1 MLHGALLIS
10 YLDLTFSIKCC
21 SILNNVF
28 LTGVGSAEV
37 HLYKGLCG
45 AVWKVASG
53 QSDHCCWDFC
63 GDCIITGKDNA
74 NENCLKHDF
83 NDVVKATDLLE
94 WGLSVKMVPHE
105 WMLCFH
111 LLVKL

>member
-1 MLHGALLIS
+1 M
-10 YLDLTFSIKCC
+10 
-21 SILNNVF
+21 
-28 LTGVGSAEV
+28 
-37 HLYKGLCG
+37 
-45 AVWKVASG
+45 ASG

-94 WGLSVKMVPHE
+94 
-105 WMLCFH
+105 
-111 LLVKL
+111 